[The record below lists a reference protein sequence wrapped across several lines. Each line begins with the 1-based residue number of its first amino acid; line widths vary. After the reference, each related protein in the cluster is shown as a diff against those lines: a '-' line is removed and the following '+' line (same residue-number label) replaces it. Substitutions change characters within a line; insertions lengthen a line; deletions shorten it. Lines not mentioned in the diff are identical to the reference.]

1 MSTHQGADQFL
12 DWLRTQIPIINHMG
26 ISPLKWDGR
35 TLEMGAALEPN
46 VNDKGTGFGGSLA
59 TVATLCGWSIV
70 TLYLKSLE
78 RDDDVVIRDSHIE
91 YFLPVTSDF
100 TAVTSLPD
108 SDVLMEFQR
117 KMSDKGRSRMDL
129 VIEIHQDEKLALR
142 LTGTYVALEKRVR

>member
-1 MSTHQGADQFL
+1 M
-12 DWLRTQIPIINHMG
+12 QIN
-26 ISPLKWDGR
+26 
-35 TLEMGAALEPN
+35 
-46 VNDKGTGFGGSLA
+46 F
-59 TVATLCGWSIV
+59 
-70 TLYLKSLE
+70 YLKSLE

-108 SDVLMEFQR
+108 SDALMEFQR